1 MQEVVGMRRSLL
13 ALLLVSVLVL
23 TPGLTACG
31 DSQEPEES
39 EPAVAAGADEALSEP
54 PVEMPEEPL
63 DTVDFS
69 DLTGTWTVSTV
80 LTEID
85 NQAMTPAAD
94 QPGATYEW
102 SVSGDSMTMLTDEHR
117 YEGLLMP
124 EDDGWVYHAVATY
137 VDETGTEWT
146 STIELHGMMV
156 GDDAFSG
163 ELIGTIDS
171 ASEGHLYTAHWDI
184 EGVRQ

>member
-1 MQEVVGMRRSLL
+1 MRRSLI
-13 ALLLVSVLVL
+13 ALLLITVLAL
-23 TPGLTACG
+23 ALGLSACG
-31 DSQEPEES
+31 GSEEPEES
-39 EPAVAAGADEALSEP
+39 EPAVAEAADGTNEALSEP
-54 PVEMPEEPL
+54 PVEMPEEPM
-63 DTVDFS
+63 DTADFS

-85 NQAMTPAAD
+85 NPAMTPAAD

-102 SVSGDSMTMLTDEHR
+102 SVSGDSMTMLTEEHR

-124 EDDGWVYHAVATY
+124 EGDGWVYHAVATY

-146 STIELHGMMV
+146 STIELHGTMV
-156 GDDAFSG
+156 DDDAFTG

-171 ASEGHLYTAHWDI
+171 AGEGHLYTAHWDI
-184 EGVRQ
+184 DGVRQ